1 MYWNAVSG
9 AVGTVT
15 SVLNSNIRCIEI
27 PLFDEYKK
35 TIDKLN
41 SNIRCIE
48 IQFDLAERP
57 TCCQLN
63 SNIRCIEI

>member
-48 IQFDLAERP
+48 MSQTQQNQIFHVVE
-57 TCCQLN
+57 
-63 SNIRCIEI
+63 